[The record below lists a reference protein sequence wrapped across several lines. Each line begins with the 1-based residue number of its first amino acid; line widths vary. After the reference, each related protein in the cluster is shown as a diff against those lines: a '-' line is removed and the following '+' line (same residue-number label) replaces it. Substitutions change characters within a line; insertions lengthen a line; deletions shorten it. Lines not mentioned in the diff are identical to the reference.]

1 MKDILDHLYISAHSS
16 FKNKS
21 KGFKNKLALYYII
34 VFQLLFIFLL
44 GLFFKTFS
52 EQLHWEGLTVNQYLI
67 LVFFCVLT
75 ILFRS
80 WMVYTGKRRL
90 LLLSKAKKKY
100 QPIGIFKLG
109 FILLTIILLIIV
121 LFQI

>member
-1 MKDILDHLYISAHSS
+1 MKDILDHLYISAHFC

-21 KGFKNKLALYYII
+21 KVFKNKFALFYII
-34 VFQLLFIFLL
+34 VFQLLFLFLV

-67 LVFFCVLT
+67 IAFFGVLT

-80 WMVYTGKRRL
+80 WMIYTGKRRL
-90 LLLSKAKKKY
+90 LLLSKTKKKY

-109 FILLTIILLIIV
+109 FVILTIILLIIV